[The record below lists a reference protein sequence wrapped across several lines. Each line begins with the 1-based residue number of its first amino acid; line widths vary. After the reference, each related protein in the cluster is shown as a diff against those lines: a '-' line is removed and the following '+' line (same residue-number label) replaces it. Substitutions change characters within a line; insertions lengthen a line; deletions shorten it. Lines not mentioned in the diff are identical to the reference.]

1 MAIKLKATTVNNKK
15 GQPGVDFKG
24 KSILVTGA
32 SKGIGRAIA
41 ESLLEAGANVY
52 GTYNTGIEEAEQL
65 VDLGVSK
72 MIQVDFSDREGTA
85 KVLTEL
91 GEAAAFDGIIN
102 NAGIIEFDRWD
113 ELTLE
118 SWDRVFDVNLRAAL
132 ATTKILSESMPK
144 GGSIVNIASTDGLT
158 GSYSSISYSS
168 SKAALINLTK
178 SLANVL
184 GAAGIRVNAISPG
197 WIDTGMSTEESYEAT
212 QLTPLGRN
220 GTPKDVAELV
230 KFLLSDSASF
240 ITGGNYVVD
249 GGYTGV
255 DSIMKKE
262 NDAL

>member
-1 MAIKLKATTVNNKK
+1 MTFENER
-15 GQPGVDFKG
+15 
-24 KSILVTGA
+24 ILVTGA

-41 ESLLEAGANVY
+41 ESLVKAGAVVV
-52 GTYNTGIEEAEQL
+52 GTYNTGKQEAEEL
-65 VDLGVSK
+65 LATGVSE
-72 MIQVDFSDREGTA
+72 MVHIDFTDRVATDKTLVNLA
-85 KVLTEL
+85 KK
-91 GEAAAFDGIIN
+91 ASFNGIVN
-102 NAGIIEFDRWD
+102 NAGIVEFEKWE

-118 SWDRVFDVNLRAAL
+118 SWDSVFDVNLRAAL
-132 ATTKILSESMPK
+132 ATTKALSSSMPS
-144 GGSIVNIASTDGLT
+144 GSSIVNIASTDGLI
-158 GSYSSISYSS
+158 GSYSSISYSA

-184 GAAGIRVNAISPG
+184 GGSNVRVNAISPG

-220 GTPKDVAELV
+220 GTPQDVAELA
-230 KFLLSDSASF
+230 KFLLSDAAGF
-240 ITGGNYVVD
+240 ITGANYVID